1 MLLRS
6 IEIQGFKSF
15 ADKTTLKFGRGI
27 TAVVG
32 PNGSGKSN
40 ISDAVRWVLGE
51 QSTKNLRGQSMED
64 VIFGGTAER
73 RPHGYCEVTLVID
86 NSDRSLNFDND
97 TVAITRRYYRSHES
111 EYLINNVSVRLRD
124 VNELFMDTGLGRDGY
139 SMIGQGK
146 IDTIISSKSH
156 ERRDIFEEAS
166 GISKYRYRKLEAER
180 KLAAADDNMLRL
192 RDILGEL
199 EGRVGPLAEQSKK
212 AEKFL
217 TLAAERKELEIGL
230 WMHTLNNSKDA
241 IRNQDS
247 KIAVAE
253 AQYSDADIKLKQ
265 METDLES
272 NTEGFAKLTSDI
284 DNMRARAAFFEEQA
298 VTLSGNIAVLE
309 NTIEHNKE
317 TVLRIEEEISGI
329 ADSDAS
335 AAEEISKKTEE
346 ISEKQAKI
354 SALEVKVAETSE
366 NLSNLLTDSES
377 ISKDI
382 EELSKTLN
390 DLMAKGS
397 DERVKMVTAQ
407 SSIDEIGNRAS
418 VIDEVLAEKQ
428 NEINSLTAE
437 LDETNKLLDEI
448 EENIS
453 SCVNSIKG
461 YEFRQTARKE
471 TVDKFKTD
479 MDETALEIES
489 KIHKIQVLEDLE
501 KNMEGFNHSV
511 KKVMADAEK
520 GTLRGIY
527 GPVSRIINVPREYA
541 VAIEVALGNAMQN
554 IVTETDADAKR
565 AIEMLKKGNHGR
577 ATFLPVATM
586 KAKKYETEEAEKHF
600 GFVGVASDL
609 VKCDEKYR
617 EIIKYLLSG
626 TVVADDLDSATTIA
640 KKTSYKLKVVSLDGQ
655 VVNPGGSLTG
665 GSLSKQAGILSRSG
679 EIEKL
684 KAEKAKLEEKL
695 EKLDSEYT
703 SAAQELAAVE
713 ADIVA
718 ANGVLTTANEDKIRA
733 LAELRRIGELRSAA
747 QSAYDNAADEKQNS
761 ALKVAEHTASI
772 EECNKKITEI
782 EEQKAA
788 VQSQIDAKTGGRD
801 NLAANREQ
809 VAGMLTEYR
818 LNIVEIEKDIE
829 NLRSVKESLENAVG
843 NRIERNTALQSEK
856 EGLLAKNVEI
866 TEQIEKIRSDIEALR
881 QSKADAEAET
891 EALIVSRGEMEK
903 NSHEMRVREREILEQ
918 KETLSGELARLNER
932 RESMLRELDDV
943 VKRLYDE
950 YQLTRTEAEEMGIVI
965 ENITEAKKTLAEV
978 KSKIRS
984 LGHVNVAAIDE
995 YKEVSERYN
1004 FLSEQVADV
1013 EKSRSELNK
1022 LIAQLTG
1029 QMQELFTEGFS
1040 KISTT
1045 FSKTFKELFGGG
1057 QAELTLSDPSNI
1069 LESGIDINVKLPGK
1083 NVPSLDGLSGGEKA
1097 LIALSIYFSIMRV
1110 NAPPFCFLDEVDTAL
1125 DDINVDRVAD
1135 YMSRADFN
1143 TQFICITH
1151 RRGTMEAADM
1161 LYGVTMQEK
1170 GITKLLELNVAELE
1184 KKMNL
1189 N

>member
-97 TVAITRRYYRSHES
+97 TVAITRRFYRSHES

-217 TLAAERKELEIGL
+217 KYAAERKELEIGL

-253 AQYSDADIKLKQ
+253 AQYSDADNQLKQ

-272 NTEGFAKLTSDI
+272 NSEGFAKLTSDI

-298 VTLSGNIAVLE
+298 VTLTGNIAVLE

-317 TVLRIEEEISGI
+317 TVLRIEEELSGI
-329 ADSDAS
+329 ADSDAT
-335 AAEEISKKTEE
+335 AAEEIAKKTEE
-346 ISEKQAKI
+346 IAEKQAKI
-354 SALEVKVAETSE
+354 SALEIKVAETSE
-366 NLSNLLTDSES
+366 NLSNLLTDSET

-390 DLMAKGS
+390 TLMARGS

-407 SSIDEIGNRAS
+407 SSIDEINNRAS
-418 VIDEVLAEKQ
+418 VIDELLAEKQ
-428 NEINSLTAE
+428 TEINALAAE
-437 LDETNKLLDEI
+437 LDETNKLLDKI

-453 SCVNSIKG
+453 SCVNSLKG
-461 YEFRQTARKE
+461 YELRKEARKE
-471 TVDKFKTD
+471 TVDKIKSD
-479 MDETALEIES
+479 MDETSLEIES
-489 KIHKIQVLEDLE
+489 KLHKIQVLEDLE

-520 GTLRGIY
+520 GLLRGIY

-586 KAKKYETEEAEKHF
+586 KAKKYETEEAEKLF

-609 VKCDEKYR
+609 IGCDEKYR
-617 EIIKYLLSG
+617 EIIRYLLGG

-640 KKTSYKLKVVSLDGQ
+640 KKTGYKLKIVSLDGQ

-684 KAEKAKLEEKL
+684 KNEKL
-695 EKLDSEYT
+695 KLDEKLKKLDADYIVASE
-703 SAAQELAAVE
+703 ELAAVE

-733 LAELRRIGELRSAA
+733 LAELRRIGELKNAA
-747 QSAYDNAADEKQNS
+747 QAAFQNAEDEKNNS
-761 ALKVAEHTASI
+761 ALKVAEHTAFI
-772 EECNKKITEI
+772 EEC
-782 EEQKAA
+782 QKTIAA
-788 VQSQIDAKTGGRD
+788 LEAEKADVEAQIDAKTGGRD
-801 NLAANREQ
+801 NLATTREQ
-809 VAGMLTEYR
+809 VAGALTELR

-829 NLRSVKESLENAVG
+829 NLRSVKLSLENAVG
-843 NRIERNTALQSEK
+843 NRLERNTALSTEK

-866 TEQIEKIRSDIEALR
+866 SEQIEKIKNDIDALR
-881 QSKADAEAET
+881 QSKSDAEAET
-891 EALIVSRGEMEK
+891 EALIASRGEMEK
-903 NSHEMRVREREILEQ
+903 NSHEMRRKCNRSPQ
-918 KETLSGELARLNER
+918 K
-932 RESMLRELDDV
+932 
-943 VKRLYDE
+943 
-950 YQLTRTEAEEMGIVI
+950 
-965 ENITEAKKTLAEV
+965 
-978 KSKIRS
+978 
-984 LGHVNVAAIDE
+984 
-995 YKEVSERYN
+995 
-1004 FLSEQVADV
+1004 
-1013 EKSRSELNK
+1013 
-1022 LIAQLTG
+1022 
-1029 QMQELFTEGFS
+1029 
-1040 KISTT
+1040 
-1045 FSKTFKELFGGG
+1045 
-1057 QAELTLSDPSNI
+1057 P
-1069 LESGIDINVKLPGK
+1069 
-1083 NVPSLDGLSGGEKA
+1083 
-1097 LIALSIYFSIMRV
+1097 
-1110 NAPPFCFLDEVDTAL
+1110 C
-1125 DDINVDRVAD
+1125 
-1135 YMSRADFN
+1135 
-1143 TQFICITH
+1143 
-1151 RRGTMEAADM
+1151 
-1161 LYGVTMQEK
+1161 
-1170 GITKLLELNVAELE
+1170 
-1184 KKMNL
+1184 
-1189 N
+1189 